1 MLVELV
7 VYTLLDIWPYATYY
21 MEPLNSFDAVTAVRV
36 TMLALSGLVIP
47 LVMPRPFRP
56 STPDAKPS
64 IEDTAS
70 ILSFYTFS
78 FLDHIVFLANKAG
91 NITPDDMPEL
101 MEKDKIEHVGKRAL
115 PILGE
120 GRKKKRH
127 VALSVAMIYSELL
140 EEFWNSSLL
149 MSRREMAAAGHS
161 VGVIGIARTV
171 WWTFW
176 PEEST

>member
-21 MEPLNSFDAVTAVRV
+21 MEPLNSFDAVTASRV

-78 FLDHIVFLANKAG
+78 FLDHTVFLANRVG

-101 MEKDKIEHVGKRAL
+101 MEKDKIEHVGERAL

-127 VALSVAMIYSELL
+127 VALSVAMIHSELL
-140 EEFWNSSLL
+140 VRL
-149 MSRREMAAAGHS
+149 
-161 VGVIGIARTV
+161 
-171 WWTFW
+171 
-176 PEEST
+176 